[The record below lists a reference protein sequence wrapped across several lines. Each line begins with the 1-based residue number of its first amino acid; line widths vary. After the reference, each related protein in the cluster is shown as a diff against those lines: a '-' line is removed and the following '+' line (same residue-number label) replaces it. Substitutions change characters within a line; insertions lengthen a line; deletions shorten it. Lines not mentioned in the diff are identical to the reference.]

1 MARTTTLDRRASG
14 SGQEAWPRP
23 ALRRARAGVALTF
36 LLNGAIF
43 ATWAARVPAIKQDL
57 GLHDGQLAFAF
68 VCLNAGA
75 VVGLQLGPVLVSR
88 CGSRAVLRLALPA
101 FAVALLAVA
110 LAWDLAALSGALV
123 AFAVANSLIDVA
135 MNAHGVVVE
144 RGYGRPILSGLHAMY
159 SLGGMLGAALGA
171 LAARL
176 ELATPSHFLAVAAAV
191 AALTAVAT
199 RLLLPWWVDA
209 ARPAASRDG
218 APADAAGEEPPGG
231 GSAEAAG
238 KVPPGVDPA
247 AARGG
252 TRRAGPLARWRRGW
266 SGPMV
271 VLGALGFGLMLAE
284 GSVNDWGAV
293 YLRDAAGSTPGVAA
307 AGVAVFMAAM
317 TAGRLAGDRLA
328 TWLGPVRAFRMG
340 TILGGAGLGGA
351 LLAGTP
357 GAGLVGLGLLGAGL
371 SFTLPL
377 ALSAAGHLHGDRPAA
392 VTVAR
397 VSTIGYLGSF
407 AGPGLIGALAGPLGL
422 PVALAL
428 PAVLVA
434 GTALGARAVAA
445 AGGSRGGQDRW
456 AVPVLPAT
464 RGGRDRLR

>member
-1 MARTTTLDRRASG
+1 MARTSTLEQRG
-14 SGQEAWPRP
+14 GFEFGEVAWPRW

-57 GLHDGQLAFAF
+57 GLGDAQLAVAF

-88 CGSRAVLRLALPA
+88 CGSRTVLRLALPA
-101 FAVALLAVA
+101 FAVGLLTVA
-110 LAWDLAALSGALV
+110 LAWDLAALSGALA
-123 AFAVANSLIDVA
+123 AFAVANSLVDVA
-135 MNAHGVVVE
+135 MNAHGVVLE

-159 SLGGMLGAALGA
+159 SLGGMVGAALGA
-171 LAARL
+171 LAAHL
-176 ELATPSHFLAVAAAV
+176 EIATPSHFLAVAAVV

-199 RLLLPWWVDA
+199 RLLLPSWVDA
-209 ARPAASRDG
+209 ATPAAGGG
-218 APADAAGEEPPGG
+218 APGRAAEEQPREG
-231 GSAEAAG
+231 
-238 KVPPGVDPA
+238 
-247 AARGG
+247 AR
-252 TRRAGPLARWRRGW
+252 RVGPLARWGRGW

-271 VLGALGFGLMLAE
+271 LLGALGFGLMLAE

-293 YLRDAAGSTPGVAA
+293 YLRDHAGSTPGVAA

-328 TWLGPVRAFRMG
+328 TRVGPVKAFRWG
-340 TILGGAGLGGA
+340 TLLGGAGLGGA

-357 GAGLVGLGLLGAGL
+357 GGGLVGLGLLGAGL

-407 AGPGLIGALAGPLGL
+407 VGPGLIGALAGPLGL

-456 AVPVLPAT
+456 AVPVLPTT
-464 RGGRDRLR
+464 RGGRERLR

>member
-1 MARTTTLDRRASG
+1 MAWTSTLDRRGG
-14 SGQEAWPRP
+14 SELGEAAWPRR

-43 ATWAARVPAIKQDL
+43 ATWAARVPAVKQDL
-57 GLHDGQLAFAF
+57 GLGDGQLAVAF

-75 VVGLQLGPVLVSR
+75 VVGLQLAAVLVAR
-88 CGSRAVLRLALPA
+88 CGSRTVIRLALPA
-101 FAVALLAVA
+101 FAVTLLAVA
-110 LAWDLAALSGALV
+110 LASDLAVLSGALA

-159 SLGGMLGAALGA
+159 SLGGMLGAAVGA

-176 ELATPSHFLAVAAAV
+176 ELATSSHFLAVAAAV
-191 AALTAVAT
+191 ALLTALAT

-209 ARPAASRDG
+209 ATPAAGSAPALALGEEPLGGGLAGAAGVEPLGGGG
-218 APADAAGEEPPGG
+218 APAEAGSG
-231 GSAEAAG
+231 
-238 KVPPGVDPA
+238 
-247 AARGG
+247 ARWG
-252 TRRAGPLARWRRGW
+252 GPLARWRRGW

-271 VLGALGFGLMLAE
+271 LLGALGFGLMLAE

-328 TWLGPVRAFRMG
+328 SRLGPVKAFRLG
-340 TILGGAGLGGA
+340 TLLGGAGLGGA

-357 GAGLVGLGLLGAGL
+357 AAGLVGLGLLGAGL

-407 AGPGLIGALAGPLGL
+407 VGPGLIGVLAGPLGL

-434 GTALGARAVAA
+434 GTALGAHAVAA
-445 AGGSRGGQDRW
+445 AGGSRSRQ
-456 AVPVLPAT
+456 
-464 RGGRDRLR
+464 DRLR

>member
-1 MARTTTLDRRASG
+1 MARTTTLDRRG
-14 SGQEAWPRP
+14 SGVGEEASPRP

-57 GLHDGQLAFAF
+57 GLRDGQLAFAF

-176 ELATPSHFLAVAAAV
+176 ELATPSHFLAVAVAV

-209 ARPAASRDG
+209 ACPAASRDG
-218 APADAAGEEPPGG
+218 APADAAGEEAPGG
-231 GSAEAAG
+231 GSAT
-238 KVPPGVDPA
+238 
-247 AARGG
+247 GG
-252 TRRAGPLARWRRGW
+252 GGSRRSGPLAAWRRGW

-293 YLRDAAGSTPGVAA
+293 YLRDHAGSTPGVAA

-328 TWLGPVRAFRMG
+328 TRVGPVKAFRWG
-340 TILGGAGLGGA
+340 TLLGGAGLGGA

-357 GAGLVGLGLLGAGL
+357 GGGLVGLGLLGAGL

-397 VSTIGYLGSF
+397 VSTIAYLGSF

-422 PVALAL
+422 PVAFAL

-445 AGGSRGGQDRW
+445 AGGSRSG
-456 AVPVLPAT
+456 LE
-464 RGGRDRLR
+464 RLR

>member
-1 MARTTTLDRRASG
+1 MARTTTLDRRG
-14 SGQEAWPRP
+14 SGVGEEASPRP

-57 GLHDGQLAFAF
+57 GLRDGQLAFAF

-176 ELATPSHFLAVAAAV
+176 ELATPSHFLAVAVAV

-218 APADAAGEEPPGG
+218 APADAAGEEAPGG
-231 GSAEAAG
+231 GSAT
-238 KVPPGVDPA
+238 
-247 AARGG
+247 GG
-252 TRRAGPLARWRRGW
+252 GGSRRSGPLAAWRRGW

-293 YLRDAAGSTPGVAA
+293 YLHDHAGSTPGVAA

-328 TWLGPVRAFRMG
+328 TRVGPVKAFRMG

-357 GAGLVGLGLLGAGL
+357 GGGLVGLGLLGAGL

-456 AVPVLPAT
+456 AALVLPTT
-464 RGGRDRLR
+464 RGGRERLR

>member
-1 MARTTTLDRRASG
+1 MARTGTLDRRSG
-14 SGQEAWPRP
+14 SGSGEVAWPRRV
-23 ALRRARAGVALTF
+23 LRRARTGVALAF

-43 ATWAARVPAIKQDL
+43 ATWAARVPAVKQDL
-57 GLHDGQLAFAF
+57 GLGDGQLAIAF
-68 VCLNAGA
+68 LCLNAGA

-88 CGSRAVLRLALPA
+88 RGSRGVLRLALPA
-101 FAVALLAVA
+101 FAVTLPLLA
-110 LAWDLAALSGALV
+110 LAWDLAALAAALV
-123 AFAVANSLIDVA
+123 VFAVANSLIDVA

-144 RGYGRPILSGLHAMY
+144 RGYGRPVLSSLHAMY
-159 SLGGMLGAALGA
+159 SLGGMVGAALGA

-176 ELATPSHFLAVAAAV
+176 ELATSGHFLAVAAAV
-191 AALTAVAT
+191 AALSLAAN
-199 RLLLPWWVDA
+199 RLLLPSWVDA
-209 ARPAASRDG
+209 AAPAAPRAATLAGPRAATTAAPRVG
-218 APADAAGEEPPGG
+218 AAALPPGG
-231 GSAEAAG
+231 ALG
-238 KVPPGVDPA
+238 D
-247 AARGG
+247 AARGEAPPGTATGGSG
-252 TRRAGPLARWRRGW
+252 TRRTGALAGWLRGW
-266 SGPMV
+266 SGRMV
-271 VLGALGFGLMLAE
+271 ALGALGFGLMLAE

-293 YLRDAAGSTPGVAA
+293 YLRDAAGSTPGIAA

-328 TWLGPVRAFRMG
+328 MRLGPVRAFRMG

-357 GAGLVGLGLLGAGL
+357 GAGLVVLGLLGAGL

-377 ALSAAGHLHGDRPAA
+377 ALSAAGHLHGDTPAA
-392 VTVAR
+392 ATVAR

-434 GTALGARAVAA
+434 GAALGARAVAP
-445 AGGSRGGQDRW
+445 AGGGRGGQ
-456 AVPVLPAT
+456 V
-464 RGGRDRLR
+464 RLR

>member
-1 MARTTTLDRRASG
+1 MARTGTLDRRASG
-14 SGQEAWPRP
+14 VGKEAWPRP

-43 ATWAARVPAIKQDL
+43 ATWAARVPAVKQDL
-57 GLHDGQLAFAF
+57 GLRDGQLAFAF

-88 CGSRAVLRLALPA
+88 RGSRAVIGLALPA

-176 ELATPSHFLAVAAAV
+176 ELATPSHFLAVAVAV

-209 ARPAASRDG
+209 ALPAASRDG
-218 APADAAGEEPPGG
+218 APVDAAGEEPPGG
-231 GSAEAAG
+231 GSAAG
-238 KVPPGVDPA
+238 
-247 AARGG
+247 GG
-252 TRRAGPLARWRRGW
+252 GSRRSGPLAGLRRGW

-317 TAGRLAGDRLA
+317 TAGRLVGDRLA

-434 GTALGARAVAA
+434 GTALWARAVAA
-445 AGGSRGGQDRW
+445 AGGSRGGQGRW
-456 AVPVLPAT
+456 AVPVLPTT
-464 RGGRDRLR
+464 RGGQDRLR